1 MRLSL
6 SSQGCKPTLL
16 ALLVSAGCLPVMAAT
31 TNTRDSASTASSDE
45 QVLTVTAAPQSD
57 FKPGGDQLVPA
68 YLDGQ
73 VAHGGRLGMLGEQ
86 SAMEVPFNVIGFT
99 SKMIQDRQAKTIAD
113 VVKNDAGVQS
123 LQGYG
128 NFAETYRIRGFTLD
142 GDDMTSAGCRAWCRA
157 R

>member
-31 TNTRDSASTASSDE
+31 TNTRDSASTASSGE

-68 YLDGQ
+68 
-73 VAHGGRLGMLGEQ
+73 
-86 SAMEVPFNVIGFT
+86 
-99 SKMIQDRQAKTIAD
+99 
-113 VVKNDAGVQS
+113 
-123 LQGYG
+123 
-128 NFAETYRIRGFTLD
+128 
-142 GDDMTSAGCRAWCRA
+142 
-157 R
+157 